1 MFSKRDWLSGERNQ
15 RTCCVIS
22 ILQSSA
28 YLSKSDR
35 AGPAGGDRR
44 LRGNFFSGFGFSTH
58 LAHTHSLPAF
68 RLGAIVS
75 FSSHPYIPAE
85 NDGSE
90 RAGKERQ
97 RGGGARRVQWGPAPR
112 HRRFCH
118 LRPSPSLHQQRGSR
132 THLSLS
138 RALITRL
145 LLARYM

>member
-1 MFSKRDWLSGERNQ
+1 MLCDIDPPVLRLPFQKRPG
-15 RTCCVIS
+15 
-22 ILQSSA
+22 
-28 YLSKSDR
+28 R
-35 AGPAGGDRR
+35 AG
-44 LRGNFFSGFGFSTH
+44 RGRSAAPGKLFLWLWLFDSPRS
-58 LAHTHSLPAF
+58 HSLTPSIIF